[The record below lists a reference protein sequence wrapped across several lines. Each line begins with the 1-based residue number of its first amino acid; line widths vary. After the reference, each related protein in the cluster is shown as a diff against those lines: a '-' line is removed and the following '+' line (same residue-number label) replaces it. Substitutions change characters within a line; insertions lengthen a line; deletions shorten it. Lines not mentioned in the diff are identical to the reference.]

1 VVRVLHANLLQSI
14 ARYFMMRSK
23 LRLVSGLLFLAGIP
37 LMGPSAARRAFA
49 QGPADSA
56 RKLKVYI
63 SADMEGV
70 AGVVTADQLL
80 PSGFEY
86 ERFRHFM
93 TDETMAAVRAAK
105 EAGAGE
111 IIVSDSHGNGE
122 NLLIEEFPKDVQIVR
137 AWPRHGGMMAGLD
150 SSFSAAIFIGYHAST
165 TNPSGVRAHTFS
177 SAHYARV
184 VLNGNA
190 VTEGEY
196 NAAYA
201 GAKGVPII
209 FASGDDA
216 AVEELKSRLG
226 NIETVETKKSLS
238 FHSAE
243 TLTPAAS
250 CEKIFAGVRSAF
262 SRIHDFKPYVIKTP
276 VTLEITFKN
285 YMPAEVLSYLRIVQR
300 VDSHTIRFVGKDM
313 DEVDDFEEFISNYSG
328 DLTP

>member
-1 VVRVLHANLLQSI
+1 MKSFRLRIVSCLLMAAAS
-14 ARYFMMRSK
+14 
-23 LRLVSGLLFLAGIP
+23 LLLSFVAQRKAG
-37 LMGPSAARRAFA
+37 A
-49 QGPADSA
+49 QTASDPA
-56 RKLKVYI
+56 KKVNVYI
-63 SADMEGV
+63 SVDMEGV

-93 TDETMAAVRAAK
+93 TNETLAAVRAAK

-111 IIVSDSHGNGE
+111 IVVSDSHGNGE
-122 NLLIEEFPKDVQIVR
+122 NLLIEEFPTDVRIVR

-150 SSFSAAIFIGYHAST
+150 SSFNAALFVGYHAST
-165 TNPSGVRAHTFS
+165 SNPKGVRAHTFS

-184 VLNGNA
+184 TLNGNA

-201 GAKGVPII
+201 GAKGVPVI

-216 AVEELKSRLG
+216 AVEEIKSRLG
-226 NIETVETKKSLS
+226 NIEIVETKKTLG

-250 CEKIFAGVRSAF
+250 CDRIFAGVKSALA
-262 SRIHDFKPYVIKTP
+262 RLHDFKPYVIKTP

-285 YMPAEVLSYLRIVQR
+285 YTPAELLSYLRSVQR

-313 DEVDDFEEFISNYSG
+313 DEVDDFEEFVANYNS
-328 DLTP
+328 DLAP

>member
-1 VVRVLHANLLQSI
+1 MKR
-14 ARYFMMRSK
+14 FRS
-23 LRLVSGLLFLAGIP
+23 RMVCGLLIAGVFTFAGFVAQP
-37 LMGPSAARRAFA
+37 NAAA
-49 QGPADSA
+49 QTANDSA
-56 RKLKVYI
+56 KKLKVYI
-63 SADMEGV
+63 SVDMEGV
-70 AGVVTADQLL
+70 AGTVTADQLL

-93 TDETMAAVRAAK
+93 TNETLAAVRAAK
-105 EAGAGE
+105 EGGAGE
-111 IIVSDSHGNGE
+111 IVVSDSHGNGE
-122 NLLIEEFPKDVQIVR
+122 NLLIEDFPQDVRIVR
-137 AWPRHGGMMAGLD
+137 AWPRHGGMMAGVD

-165 TNPSGVRAHTFS
+165 TNPKGVRAHTFS

-201 GAKGVPII
+201 GAKGVPVI

-216 AVEELKSRLG
+216 AVEEIKSRLG
-226 NIETVETKKSLS
+226 NIETVETKKSLG

-250 CEKIFAGVRSAF
+250 CEKIYAGVKTAMARL
-262 SRIHDFKPYVIKTP
+262 HDFKPYVIKTP

-285 YMPAEVLSYLRIVQR
+285 YTPAEMLSYLRSVQR

-313 DEVDDFEEFISNYSG
+313 DEIDDFEEFVGNYNA

>member
-1 VVRVLHANLLQSI
+1 MKR
-14 ARYFMMRSK
+14 
-23 LRLVSGLLFLAGIP
+23 SGLRTGSFLLVVLGFLWIGLVAQRKAG
-37 LMGPSAARRAFA
+37 A
-49 QGPADSA
+49 QTASDST

-63 SADMEGV
+63 SVDMEGV
-70 AGVVTADQLL
+70 AGTVTADQLL

-93 TDETMAAVRAAK
+93 TEETLAAIRAAK

-111 IIVSDSHGNGE
+111 IVVSDSHGNGE
-122 NLLIEEFPKDVQIVR
+122 NLLIEEFPKDIRIVR

-150 SSFSAAIFIGYHAST
+150 SSFSAAMFIGYHAST
-165 TNPSGVRAHTFS
+165 TNPKGVRAHTFS

-184 VLNGNA
+184 TLNGNA

-201 GAKGVPII
+201 GAKGVPVI
-209 FASGDDA
+209 FASGDDV
-216 AVEELKSRLG
+216 AVAEIKSRLG
-226 NIETVETKKSLS
+226 DIETVETKKSLG

-250 CEKIFAGVRSAF
+250 CDKIFAGVKSAF
-262 SRIHDFKPYVIKTP
+262 GRLHDFKPYVIKTP

-285 YMPAEVLSYLRIVQR
+285 YTPAEMLSYLRSVQR

-313 DEVDDFEEFISNYSG
+313 DEIDDFEEFVGNYSA
-328 DLTP
+328 DLAP

>member
-1 VVRVLHANLLQSI
+1 MKH
-14 ARYFMMRSK
+14 FRS
-23 LRLVSGLLFLAGIP
+23 RIISGLAIVGAFLLLGLAAQRKAGAQ
-37 LMGPSAARRAFA
+37 AAS
-49 QGPADSA
+49 DSGK
-56 RKLKVYI
+56 KLKVYI
-63 SADMEGV
+63 SVDMEGV

-80 PSGFEY
+80 PAGFEY

-93 TDETMAAVRAAK
+93 TDETLAAVKAAK

-111 IIVSDSHGNGE
+111 IVVSDSHGNGE
-122 NLLIEEFPKDVQIVR
+122 NLLIEEFPKDVRIVR

-150 SSFSAAIFIGYHAST
+150 PSFNAALFVGYHAST
-165 TNPSGVRAHTFS
+165 TNPKGVRAHTFS

-184 VLNGNA
+184 ALNGNA

-201 GAKGVPII
+201 GAKGVPVI

-216 AVEELKSRLG
+216 AVAEIKSHLG
-226 NIETVETKKSLS
+226 NIEIVETKKSLS

-250 CEKIFAGVRSAF
+250 CDKIFAGVKSALA
-262 SRIHDFKPYVIKTP
+262 RLHEFKPYVIKTP

-285 YMPAEVLSYLRIVQR
+285 YTPAELLSYLRSVER
-300 VDSHTIRFVGKDM
+300 VDSHTIRFVGRDM
-313 DEVDDFEEFISNYSG
+313 DEVDDFEEFVANYNS
-328 DLTP
+328 DLAP

>member
-1 VVRVLHANLLQSI
+1 
-14 ARYFMMRSK
+14 MMRFR
-23 LRLVSGLLFLAGIP
+23 LRIITCVLVFGAFFVMGLI
-37 LMGPSAARRAFA
+37 AARQASA
-49 QGPADSA
+49 QAPADA
-56 RKLKVYI
+56 AKKLKVYI
-63 SADMEGV
+63 SVDMEGV
-70 AGVVTADQLL
+70 AGVVTADQLV
-80 PSGFEY
+80 PGGFEY

-93 TDETMAAVRAAK
+93 TEETLAAVRAAK

-111 IIVSDSHGNGE
+111 IVVSDSHGNGE
-122 NLLIEEFPKDVQIVR
+122 NLLIDEFPKDVRIVR

-150 SSFSAAIFIGYHAST
+150 SSFNAAIFIGYHAST
-165 TNPSGVRAHTFS
+165 TNLNGVRAHTFS
-177 SAHYARV
+177 SAHYTRV
-184 VLNGNA
+184 TLNGNA
-190 VTEGEY
+190 VTEGEF

-216 AVEELKSRLG
+216 AVQEIKSRLG
-226 NIETVETKKSLS
+226 NIETVDTKKSLS

-250 CEKIFAGVRSAF
+250 CEKILAGVKSAL
-262 SRIHDFKPYVIKTP
+262 SRLRDFKPYVIKTP

-313 DEVDDFEEFISNYSG
+313 DEVDDFEEFISNYG
-328 DLTP
+328 ADLAP

>member
-1 VVRVLHANLLQSI
+1 MKRFRSNIISGSLIVGAFLL
-14 ARYFMMRSK
+14 
-23 LRLVSGLLFLAGIP
+23 LGLTAE
-37 LMGPSAARRAFA
+37 RRAGA
-49 QGPADSA
+49 QAAADSA
-56 RKLKVYI
+56 KKLKVYI
-63 SADMEGV
+63 SVDMEGV

-93 TDETMAAVRAAK
+93 TDETLAAVRAAK

-111 IIVSDSHGNGE
+111 IVVSDSHGNGE
-122 NLLIEEFPKDVQIVR
+122 NLLIEEFPKDVRIVR

-150 SSFSAAIFIGYHAST
+150 SSFSAALFVGYHAST
-165 TNPSGVRAHTFS
+165 TNPKGVRAHTFS
-177 SAHYARV
+177 SAHYTRV
-184 VLNGNA
+184 ALNGNA

-201 GAKGVPII
+201 GAKGVPVI

-216 AVEELKSRLG
+216 AVEEIKSRLG
-226 NIETVETKKSLS
+226 NIEIVETKKSLS

-250 CEKIFAGVRSAF
+250 CDKIYAGVKSALA
-262 SRIHDFKPYVIKTP
+262 RLHDFKPYVIKTP

-285 YMPAEVLSYLRIVQR
+285 YTPAELLSYLRSVQR
-300 VDSHTIRFVGKDM
+300 VDSHTIRFVGRDM
-313 DEVDDFEEFISNYSG
+313 DEVDDFEEFVANYNS
-328 DLTP
+328 DLAP

>member
-1 VVRVLHANLLQSI
+1 
-14 ARYFMMRSK
+14 MMRFR
-23 LRLVSGLLFLAGIP
+23 LRIFTRLLILGAVLVMGLI
-37 LMGPSAARRAFA
+37 AARKASA
-49 QGPADSA
+49 QAPADSA
-56 RKLKVYI
+56 KKLKVYI
-63 SADMEGV
+63 SVDMEGV

-80 PSGFEY
+80 PGGFEY

-93 TDETMAAVRAAK
+93 TDETLAAVRAAK

-111 IIVSDSHGNGE
+111 IVVSDSHGNGE
-122 NLLIEEFPKDVQIVR
+122 NLLIEEFPKDVRIVR

-150 SSFSAAIFIGYHAST
+150 SSFTAAIFIGYHAST
-165 TNPSGVRAHTFS
+165 TNPNGVRAHTFS
-177 SAHYARV
+177 SAHYTRV
-184 VLNGNA
+184 ALNGNA
-190 VTEGEY
+190 VTEGEF

-209 FASGDDA
+209 FASGDNA
-216 AVEELKSRLG
+216 AVQEIKSRLG
-226 NIETVETKKSLS
+226 NIETVDTKKSLS

-250 CEKIFAGVRSAF
+250 CDEIFAGVKSAF
-262 SRIHDFKPYVIKTP
+262 SRLHDFKPYVIKTP

-313 DEVDDFEEFISNYSG
+313 DEVDDFEEFVSNYG
-328 DLTP
+328 ADLAP

>member
-1 VVRVLHANLLQSI
+1 MIR
-14 ARYFMMRSK
+14 FG
-23 LRLVSGLLFLAGIP
+23 LRLFCGLFFLGTVLAANPTAAGQNT
-37 LMGPSAARRAFA
+37 GPESAS
-49 QGPADSA
+49 PAK
-56 RKLKVYI
+56 KLKVYI
-63 SADMEGV
+63 SVDMEGV

-80 PSGFEY
+80 PGGFEY

-93 TDETMAAVRAAK
+93 TDETLAAVRAAK
-105 EAGAGE
+105 EAGASE
-111 IIVSDSHGNGE
+111 IVVSDSHGNGE
-122 NLLIEEFPKDVQIVR
+122 NLLIEEFPKDVLIVR
-137 AWPRHGGMMAGLD
+137 SWPRHGGMMAGLD
-150 SSFSAAIFIGYHAST
+150 SSFNAAIFIGYHAST
-165 TNPSGVRAHTFS
+165 TNPNGVRAHTFS

-184 VLNGNA
+184 ALNGHA

-201 GAKGVPII
+201 GAKGVPVI

-216 AVEELKSRLG
+216 AMEELRSRLG
-226 NIETVETKKSLS
+226 NIETVETKKALS

-250 CEKIFAGVRSAF
+250 CDRIAAGVKAAF
-262 SRIHDFKPYVIKTP
+262 NRLPDFKPYVIQTP

-313 DEVDDFEEFISNYSG
+313 DEVDDFEEFISNYNG